1 MGTKDPDYSD
11 VKYVDAL
18 IGPGTIAT
26 LPLET
31 LNAYRDHGNPA
42 PRLEQNLENAQRVPQ
57 QLAALGID
65 LDVVSAEL
73 EREGIE
79 KFIKPFDALH
89 QALAQRDWS

>member
-1 MGTKDPDYSD
+1 
-11 VKYVDAL
+11 
-18 IGPGTIAT
+18 
-26 LPLET
+26 
-31 LNAYRDHGNPA
+31 
-42 PRLEQNLENAQRVPQ
+42 VPQ